1 MWGTVPCEV
10 LPWERWTRWL
20 CYTEAHVSPCWPAAT
35 QIQPVRSCLASSHF
49 WTAQVSCN
57 FPLFIVNK
65 CRGWNAYDCA
75 SVQMLFFLLGL
86 IMCFLPSCC
95 LGLSHSTFSIP
106 SPVQFPTAIAML
118 ALLSAAS
125 SATVKLLWK
134 QLKIL
139 PSDIWVTA
147 LWTSWITYACHITG
161 FCCLMLILGCRFSQE
176 QMSFSMVCA
185 ALTSPLVPH
194 VYWEADTIFS
204 AGYFANF
211 FWKWFR
217 SSSWQIFCIHFSTSL
232 AFVFSLKPFTCLGRR
247 FFSSPWEGRTP
258 LL

>member
-1 MWGTVPCEV
+1 MLWGTVPYET
-10 LPWERWTRWL
+10 LAWERWTLWL
-20 CYTEAHVSPCWPAAT
+20 CYTEACVSLCWAAAT

-49 WTAQVSCN
+49 WTAQVTCN
-57 FPLFIVNK
+57 FPLFIINK
-65 CRGWNAYDCA
+65 CRGWNAYNCA
-75 SVQMLFFLLGL
+75 SVQMLVFLLGL

-106 SPVQFPTAIAML
+106 SPMQFPMAIAML

-147 LWTSWITYACHITG
+147 LWTSWITYACCTTG
-161 FCCLMLILGCRFSQE
+161 LCCLLLILVYRFSQE
-176 QMSFSMVCA
+176 QMSFSMACA
-185 ALTSPLVPH
+185 ALTSPLVATWLLRGRH
-194 VYWEADTIFS
+194 NLFS
-204 AGYFANF
+204 WLLWLPIF

-217 SSSWQIFCIHFSTSL
+217 SSS
-232 AFVFSLKPFTCLGRR
+232 
-247 FFSSPWEGRTP
+247 
-258 LL
+258 